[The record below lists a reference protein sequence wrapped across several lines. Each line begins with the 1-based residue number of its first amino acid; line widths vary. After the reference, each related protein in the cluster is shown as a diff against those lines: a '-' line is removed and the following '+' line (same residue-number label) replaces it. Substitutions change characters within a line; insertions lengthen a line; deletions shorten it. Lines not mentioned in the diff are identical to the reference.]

1 MISPFR
7 FLVLLPLVAVYAGEE
22 CPTGDDDTPT
32 ATPAPFVDCSDQARD
47 FWAYDFSVMP
57 PGSQQVSATCR
68 LEGPHAYVYVA
79 DDQWNVT
86 VTADDVEVFLDTFEN
101 RAPDGALDPFIGLYG
116 NDVVVFGEPPDAL
129 DNDPK
134 VYLLLMDFEDYVS
147 SDGEVFQFDGYFGSM
162 DQYPD
167 EEIQRQTLGRYH
179 SNEVEIVYL
188 NSRIRPITSAPT
200 LSVLAHEFQHMIAW
214 NYDESE
220 EAWMSES
227 LAEVAMIINGL
238 YTDEP
243 WVRDYA
249 SWPGYPLVYTGSPNY
264 GACLLWGMY
273 LYEQV
278 GQDFMLEVES
288 EQRDGITGLDRA
300 LASFGIDETFQ
311 GLFADWMMA
320 NLVDQPD
327 SGRYGYQ
334 FADLPEFARQDLLI
348 NAGDSYDGEVYPFGV
363 DYLDIFP
370 RLDTATLEIA
380 TDAPLADRIWLVRWE
395 AGQVAD
401 MSLLGDDDSS
411 DPVTIDLVADSSN
424 TAWTIAISF
433 VDETV
438 AGDTSQT
445 MGYSVT
451 LR

>member
-1 MISPFR
+1 MVSPFR
-7 FLVLLPLVAVYAGEE
+7 YFVLLPLVAVYAGEE
-22 CPTGDDDTPT
+22 CPTGVHDTPT
-32 ATPAPFVDCSDQARD
+32 PTPAPFVDCSDQSRD

-57 PGSQQVSATCR
+57 PGSQLVPATCR
-68 LEGPHAYVYVA
+68 LEGGHAYVYVA

-86 VTADDVEVFLDTFEN
+86 VTAEDVETFLTTFE
-101 RAPDGALDPFIGLYG
+101 REAPAGALEPTAGLYG
-116 NDVVVFGEPPDAL
+116 NDVMVFGEPPDAL

-134 VYLLLMDFEDYVS
+134 IYLLLMDFEDYVS
-147 SDGEVFQFDGYFGSM
+147 SDGDVFQFDGYFGSM

-188 NSRIRPITSAPT
+188 NSRIRPVTSPPT

-273 LYEQV
+273 LYEQI
-278 GQDFMLEVES
+278 GQEFMIHVES
-288 EQRDGITGLDRA
+288 EQRDGIAGLDRA
-300 LASFGIDETFQ
+300 LSTFGTDETFQ
-311 GLFADWMMA
+311 GLFADWVVA

-327 SGRYGYQ
+327 TGRYGYQ
-334 FADLPEFARQDLLI
+334 FADLPDFAREDLLT
-348 NAGDSYDGEVYPFGV
+348 NAGDTLYSTVYPFGV
-363 DYLDIFP
+363 DYIDVFP
-370 RLDTATLEIA
+370 RRDTATLMVS
-380 TDAPLADRIWLVRWE
+380 TDEPAVDLVWLIRWE
-395 AGQVAD
+395 SGQAVEMTRLSD
-401 MSLLGDDDSS
+401 GDSS
-411 DPVTIDLVADSSN
+411 DPILVDLVAESGD
-424 TAWTIAISF
+424 TAWTVAVSY

-438 AGDTSQT
+438 GGDTSQT
-445 MGYSVT
+445 MGYTVS
-451 LR
+451 LQ